1 MFWFRRSAQDQTE
14 EGLGMALPQFELQTQ
29 YTYMDYVTWD
39 EGRWELI
46 EGEVWDMT
54 PAPSRRHQEIS
65 ICLSSILY
73 EFMRKRGCSVYT
85 APFDV
90 RLPDTSEPQDHEI
103 FTVVQ
108 PDISIICDSN
118 KLDDRGCVGAPDLIV
133 EILSPST
140 AARDLKVKRAL
151 YEKHGVK
158 EYWLVHPTDK
168 VVMVYLA
175 GDDGQYDKAQ
185 IFDQDDRLN
194 SVLFEDLEINL
205 SDLYLTP
212 HKEPVETRG

>member
-1 MFWFRRSAQDQTE
+1 
-14 EGLGMALPQFELQTQ
+14 MALPQFEQQTK
-29 YTYMDYVTWD
+29 YTYAEYLTWD

-46 EGEVWDMT
+46 DGEVWDMT

-65 ICLSSILY
+65 ISLSSILY
-73 EFMRKRGCSVYT
+73 GLMKKRGCAVYT

-90 RLPDTSEPQDHEI
+90 RLSDTSENESYET

-158 EYWLVHPTDK
+158 EYWLVHPTDRM
-168 VVMVYLA
+168 VMVYLA
-175 GDDGQYDKAQ
+175 GDDGQYAKAQ
-185 IFDQDDRLN
+185 IFDQEDTLN

-205 SDLYLTP
+205 SDLFSVPRT
-212 HKEPVETRG
+212 EPIETREQDLSNTGDEQ

>member
-1 MFWFRRSAQDQTE
+1 
-14 EGLGMALPQFELQTQ
+14 MALPQLEQQTQ
-29 YTYMDYVTWD
+29 YTYAEYLAWD

-46 EGEVWDMT
+46 DGEVWDMT
-54 PAPSRRHQEIS
+54 PAPSRAHQKIIGDLFALLHALFLNRSCE
-65 ICLSSILY
+65 
-73 EFMRKRGCSVYT
+73 VYI

-90 RLPDTSEPQDHEI
+90 RLSDISKSEDYEI

-140 AARDLKVKRAL
+140 ASRDLKVKRAL

-158 EYWLVHPTDK
+158 EYWLVHPTDRM
-168 VVMVYLA
+168 VMVYLA
-175 GDDGQYDKAQ
+175 GDDGQYAKAQ
-185 IFDQDDRLN
+185 IFDQEDTLN

-205 SDLYLTP
+205 SDLFSAP
-212 HKEPVETRG
+212 HKESIETRE